1 MMEESMEKA
10 PKTLGTMLDYLG
22 LDASVK
28 SEERNGNI
36 VLTVFSDDAGRI
48 IGRKGIALQSLQ
60 LLLNRVISKG
70 NRDCPRIMIDV
81 DGYRKPERRYGDQE
95 GGDRSSDRQDRR
107 GGYDRE
113 KRSAGSADREDR
125 SAGSADRE
133 EQIRKKAL
141 DAAKEVKR
149 WGEAVTLPPMNGKDR
164 RIIHLT
170 LEEDND
176 LITESFTPEDEK
188 GNYKS
193 IVVSVK
199 Q

>member
-1 MMEESMEKA
+1 MIEETMEKA

-36 VLTVFSDDAGRI
+36 VLTVFSEDAGRI

-60 LLLNRVISKG
+60 LLLNRIISKG
-70 NRDCPRIMIDV
+70 NQECPRIMIDV
-81 DGYRKPERRYGDQE
+81 DGYRKPERRE
-95 GGDRSSDRQDRR
+95 RR
-107 GGYDRE
+107 GGGR
-113 KRSAGSADREDR
+113 REDDDRGPRRER
-125 SAGSADRE
+125 SRDRDEISPERE
-133 EQIRKKAL
+133 EQIRQQAL

-149 WGEAVTLPPMNGKDR
+149 WGEPVTLPPMNGKDR

-170 LEEDND
+170 LEADTE
-176 LITESFTPEDEK
+176 IVTESITPEGER
-188 GNYKS
+188 GNFKS
-193 IVVSVK
+193 IIVSVK